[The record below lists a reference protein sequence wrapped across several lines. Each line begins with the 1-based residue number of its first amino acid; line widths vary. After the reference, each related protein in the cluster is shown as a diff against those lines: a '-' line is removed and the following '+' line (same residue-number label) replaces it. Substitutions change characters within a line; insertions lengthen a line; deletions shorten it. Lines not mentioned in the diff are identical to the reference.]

1 MKIHQI
7 QNLKIVL
14 TEVNKFV
21 GSVGIKL
28 QYSADEINKG
38 DKKSILGMI
47 WCLIHKFEI
56 QDITED
62 QMSAREGLL
71 LWCKKKTKGYK
82 NVNVQNFNTS
92 WQDGLALCALIHK
105 HRPDLIDFDNLDPSK
120 NKENLKLAFDVA
132 EKSLDIPQLLEV
144 DDIINTVKPD
154 DKAVMTY
161 VAYYWKKFASSNKL
175 EKSSRKLARVAKAQR
190 ENERLISDYE
200 ERARKLISWIKTA
213 DTKMSQKDNFGRNL
227 KEVQDKNQ
235 QFKTF
240 KNVEKPEHQNEKAD
254 LALLLVNL
262 QSKQKKK

>member
-1 MKIHQI
+1 
-7 QNLKIVL
+7 
-14 TEVNKFV
+14 
-21 GSVGIKL
+21 
-28 QYSADEINKG
+28 
-38 DKKSILGMI
+38 
-47 WCLIHKFEI
+47 
-56 QDITED
+56 
-62 QMSAREGLL
+62 
-71 LWCKKKTKGYK
+71 
-82 NVNVQNFNTS
+82 
-92 WQDGLALCALIHK
+92 
-105 HRPDLIDFDNLDPSK
+105 
-120 NKENLKLAFDVA
+120 
-132 EKSLDIPQLLEV
+132 
-144 DDIINTVKPD
+144 
-154 DKAVMTY
+154 MTY

-262 QSKQKKK
+262 QSKQKK